1 MYQKNKTMSKR
12 VLIIL
17 LIGLALIVGA
27 FFLHKWEV
35 TPEEEEPLTK
45 REPKLKVVKSAE
57 VKTEPAKTPV
67 TPGDDEQ
74 PS

>member
-35 TPEEEEPLTK
+35 TPEEEEPEVK
-45 REPKLKVVKSAE
+45 KEPKLKVVKSAE
-57 VKTEPAKTPV
+57 VKTEPVKTDK
-67 TPGDDEQ
+67 PGDDEQ
-74 PS
+74 SS